1 MSPTSNWSRQGP
13 NQTREHPFCSLTALW
28 FPWISV
34 AWQPFRLIGHPLPLR
49 PIFCCSAPH
58 LNLEITGAM
67 TPLL

>member
-1 MSPTSNWSRQGP
+1 MQLD
-13 NQTREHPFCSLTALW
+13 CD
-28 FPWISV
+28 SV
-34 AWQPFRLIGHPLPLR
+34 LMDLLAWQPFRLIGHPLPLR